1 MKCRKSQFQCAKK
14 MLKYPEDP
22 ELTAGVDKNRLRI
35 GPSPIIASPWDL
47 CWSLNAMCSHAVNVA
62 LTLGHIGTR
71 QFGSLTQ
78 NITNNDDRV
87 GYTRGEAPA
96 IRTFCPRVMQTSGGC
111 R

>member
-1 MKCRKSQFQCAKK
+1 
-14 MLKYPEDP
+14 
-22 ELTAGVDKNRLRI
+22 
-35 GPSPIIASPWDL
+35 
-47 CWSLNAMCSHAVNVA
+47 MCSHAVNVA

-96 IRTFCPRVMQTSGGC
+96 IRTFCPRLLGLCKRLVGAVNDEVYPLVGPARRFQAFLAFNSARMG
-111 R
+111 